1 MIDINKLSTED
12 LEAELKKRKEKD
24 ILDSIPKPL
33 NDINIDAIKNIA
45 KEELEYLT
53 KNGEN
58 SKDIDNFMYETVMKT
73 VYGNDV
79 FNYINSKT

>member
-53 KNGEN
+53 KNGKN
-58 SKDIDNFMYETVMKT
+58 SKDIDHFMYETVMKT
-73 VYGNDV
+73 VYGNDI